1 MINPSKTRIFIIGK
15 VRKKWIQ
22 EGIAMYLK
30 RLPGL
35 TIIELRESNPQKET
49 ITIQSALKPNE
60 KLITLSEDGERLSS
74 ITFAQR
80 LENMG
85 SQQIVFVVGGPN
97 GLSKE
102 LRNSTFWNFSL
113 SPLTFPHEIAGLL
126 LIEQLYRAQSIV
138 QGTSYHRQ

>member
-1 MINPSKTRIFIIGK
+1 VINPSKTRIFIIGK

>member
-1 MINPSKTRIFIIGK
+1 
-15 VRKKWIQ
+15 
-22 EGIAMYLK
+22 MYLK